1 MQLHELIGFKI
12 SNLDFFP
19 VVFAGITMMTL
30 NWDDYDDC
38 YHLDNEDDGNDWM
51 SEIIIIPVIL
61 IIY

>member
-1 MQLHELIGFKI
+1 
-12 SNLDFFP
+12 
-19 VVFAGITMMTL
+19 MMTL

-38 YHLDNEDDGNDWM
+38 YHLDNEDDGDDWM